1 MADRICILL
10 GIGALVVV
18 MGTLILILITLIVQ
32 DTRADMECR
41 ALGYQRG
48 YTSVGTAYCVN
59 EHISRLYGPEEAA
72 R

>member
-1 MADRICILL
+1 MMADRVIMLL
-10 GIGALVVV
+10 GIGAVMAV
-18 MGTLILILITLIVQ
+18 MGIITLIVQ

>member
-1 MADRICILL
+1 MMADRMFVLL
-10 GIGALVVV
+10 GIVALMVV
-18 MGTLILILITLIVQ
+18 MGIITLVQ
-32 DTRADMECR
+32 NTRAHMECR

-48 YTSVGTAYCVN
+48 YEYFGTAYCVN

>member
-1 MADRICILL
+1 MMDDRVIMLL
-10 GIGALVVV
+10 GIGVVLVVV
-18 MGTLILILITLIVQ
+18 MGIIIIVQ